1 MSHGRYSI
9 RPLSLQLV
17 LLLLLSMVLYTKVI
31 KFYMIYIISNLC
43 IIYSD
48 FRDVFT
54 VYKYIQKSYLGHGLV
69 RVSRT
74 V

>member
-1 MSHGRYSI
+1 
-9 RPLSLQLV
+9 
-17 LLLLLSMVLYTKVI
+17 MVLYTKVI